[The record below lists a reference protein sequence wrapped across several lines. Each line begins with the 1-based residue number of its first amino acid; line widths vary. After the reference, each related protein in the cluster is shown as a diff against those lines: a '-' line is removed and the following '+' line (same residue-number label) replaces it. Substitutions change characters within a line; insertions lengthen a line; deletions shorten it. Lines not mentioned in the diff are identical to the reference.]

1 MNSLLVFLMFPTPI
15 SFNYNQAVL
24 IAQAFSPERIIE
36 ELQPPSLPSREPKI
50 TIPQGQEI
58 EPPADADKTRFF
70 LKDIIIRGSTVYTPE
85 TLKQLYADQLNR
97 EVSLSDIY
105 TIAQRISE
113 YYRRSGY
120 LLIRVLVPAQ
130 EVVEGTVRLEVIE
143 GYVEEVR
150 FEGSKGAIKP
160 LQPYANRIQSSRPLK
175 AKVLERNLLLISD
188 LAGYQVSGR
197 LEPGSQRGA
206 TILSLT
212 VNKDSFQPFVTINN
226 WSADNVGPV
235 RLQAGTYFNSLLNRG
250 EQFILSSTTVPFDF
264 NELKSGRFD
273 TNIPLNSNSL
283 RFLGSLSYAES
294 QPGGNLAPFRI
305 KGTTWAGSIGFSYYP
320 IRSRKLNLLTS
331 ISFDALNSTVSTTFL
346 GPPVPLNQ
354 DRVRVFRTTSQLSYL
369 SSVGFTSASIQL
381 SQGIAGLGA
390 RLNGTPT
397 LPLSR
402 LNATP
407 AAFKANFDVSQIF
420 FFPQNWSVT
429 LTGAAQVA
437 AAPLVVSE
445 QFGIGG
451 PNFGSAYI
459 QSAIT
464 GDDGY
469 ALRLE
474 LQNTRRYRLG
484 KTDFISQPYAFVD
497 YGQTFLKRPTIV
509 EPQSQEAFSTGF
521 GLRQLI
527 NPNLQLRLELALP
540 LTRITPNF
548 ERSPRL
554 FFQIQGVF

>member
-1 MNSLLVFLMFPTPI
+1 MNSLSVFLMFPTPI

-36 ELQPPSLPSREPKI
+36 ETQPPPPPPSTPKI
-50 TIPQGQEI
+50 TIPRDQEI
-58 EPPADADKTRFF
+58 QPPADSDKIRFF
-70 LKDIIIRGSTVYTPE
+70 LKDITISGSTVYSPE
-85 TLKQLYADQLNR
+85 TLRRLYADWLNR
-97 EVSLSDIY
+97 EVTLADIY
-105 TIAQRISE
+105 TIAQKIAE
-113 YYRRSGY
+113 HYRRSGY

-130 EVVEGTVRLEVIE
+130 EVAEGTVRLEVVE
-143 GYVEEVR
+143 GYIEEVR

-197 LEPGSQRGA
+197 FEPGSQRGTA
-206 TILSLT
+206 ILSLT

-226 WSADNVGPV
+226 WSADSVGPV
-235 RLQAGTYFNSLLNRG
+235 RLQVGTYLNSLLNRG
-250 EQFILSSTTVPFDF
+250 EQFILSGTTVPFDF

-283 RFLGSLSYAES
+283 RFLGSLSYAET
-294 QPGGNLAPFRI
+294 QPGDNLAPFGI

-331 ISFDALNSTVSTTFL
+331 ISFDALNSTISTTFL
-346 GPPVPLNQ
+346 GPPVPLSQ
-354 DRVRVFRTTSQLSYL
+354 DRVRVFRTASQLSYI

-381 SQGIAGLGA
+381 SQGVAGLGA

-407 AAFKANFDVSQIF
+407 ATFKANLDVTQIF
-420 FFPQNWSVT
+420 FLPQNWSVT

-459 QSAIT
+459 QSAIL

-484 KTDFISQPYAFVD
+484 KTNFISQPYVFVD
-497 YGQTFLKRPTIV
+497 YGQTFLKRPTIAQ
-509 EPQSQEAFSTGF
+509 PPSQQAFSTGF

-527 NPNLQLRLELALP
+527 NPNLQLRLELGLP
-540 LTRITPNF
+540 LTKITPNF
-548 ERSPRL
+548 EQTPRL
-554 FFQIQGVF
+554 FFQIQGIF